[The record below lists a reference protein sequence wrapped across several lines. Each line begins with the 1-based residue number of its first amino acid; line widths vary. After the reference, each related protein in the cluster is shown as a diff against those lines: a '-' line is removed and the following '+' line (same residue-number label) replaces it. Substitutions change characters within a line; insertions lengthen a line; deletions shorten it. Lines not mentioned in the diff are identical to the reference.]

1 MQLDRRGRTDDS
13 GFTLVIVGL
22 VLVVLM
28 VFSAI
33 VIDVGAVYNSR
44 REDQNGA
51 DAGALAAAREL
62 DGDEADLLAAAMEY
76 AEETIDEDLTLA
88 QWDSCAGDAGAL
100 TNVIATADCVSYDD
114 RRVRVRL
121 PDQYY
126 ETSFGRIVGLDEVR
140 HGAFAIAGLTPAG
153 FGGVLPFGITGATGS
168 GGFGCLKSNSN
179 GTASPWCGSTDGDFG
194 FLDFSE
200 YTDRGTGGE
209 SCGSGQFN
217 ARVRRNTAM
226 GVDHDLSLQG
236 TKRVT
241 LVSDVEGCNANPN
254 IEEPDSAVSQT
265 GNNSDDVRDGLFSG
279 TTTFPDGQPSRLR
292 RSSPL
297 LFDGNGASTAQ
308 VHGVSGLDNNP
319 LWRFIPPDY
328 GPGMGTAADIPNSCR
343 RNQFVDSSGNYTTAN
358 LPGGVKSFIDSRP
371 DDRERVVALLAR
383 CITHYKGDSW
393 NGFPASGTLTTA
405 EPPSGCSGPCSD
417 PVFALNSSKDD
428 SPDLFDIQ
436 YTPRFGYVP
445 VIPNFSPPNNT
456 KRAFLSFRPIFIQR
470 LVISAPGPDTVWDP
484 GVTPAPPASAGYQ
497 TVREVSVFTFP
508 DGILPGGLAGPEAP
522 FEIDK
527 NRFVSLM
534 R

>member
-1 MQLDRRGRTDDS
+1 MQLNARSRDDK
-13 GFTLVIVGL
+13 GVTLVIVAL

-44 REDQNGA
+44 REDQNAA
-51 DAGALAAAREL
+51 DAGALAAAREI
-62 DGDEADLLAAAMEY
+62 DGSEADLISAAMEY
-76 AEETIDEDLTLA
+76 AEDTLDVDLTAA
-88 QWDSCAGDAGAL
+88 QWDSCASDAGAL
-100 TNVIATADCVSYDD
+100 TTIVATADCISYDD
-114 RRVRVRL
+114 TRVRVRI

-126 ETSFGRIVGLDEVR
+126 KTTFGRVVGLNEIR
-140 HGAFAIAGLTPAG
+140 HGAFAIAGLSPAG
-153 FGGVLPFGITGATGS
+153 FGGVLPFGITGASAS

-179 GTASPWCGSTDGDFG
+179 GSASPWCGSTDGDFG
-194 FLDFSE
+194 FLDFTH

-209 SCGSGQFN
+209 SCGSGEFN
-217 ARVRRNTAM
+217 LRVRNNIAM

-236 TKRVT
+236 SEHPD
-241 LVSDVEGCNANPN
+241 LVSDVEGCTANPN
-254 IEEPDSAVSQT
+254 IQEPDSAVSQT

-279 TTTFPDGQPSRLR
+279 STSFPDGQPARLR

-297 LFDGNGASTAQ
+297 LFGGSGASTLQ

-328 GPGMGTAADIPNSCR
+328 GPGMATSANIPSSCR
-343 RNQFVDSSGNYTTAN
+343 RNQFVDGSGNYTTAN
-358 LPGGVKSFIDSRP
+358 IEGGAKSFIEGLP
-371 DDRERVVALLAR
+371 NERERVVALLTR
-383 CITHYKGDSW
+383 CITHYKGESW
-393 NGFPASGTLTTA
+393 NGFPSSGTLNPA
-405 EPPSGCSGPCSD
+405 EPPSGCTGPCND

-428 SPDLFDIQ
+428 SPDLWDIQ

-445 VIPNFSPPNNT
+445 EIPDFGAPNNQ
-456 KRAFLSFRPIFIQR
+456 KRAFVRFRPIFIQR
-470 LVISAPGPDTVWDP
+470 LVISTSGDDTVWDP
-484 GVTPAPPASAGYQ
+484 GVAPVPSSTSNYQ

-508 DGILPGGLAGPEAP
+508 TGILPGGLDSDDAP

-527 NRFVSLM
+527 NRFVSLI